1 MYVLEWTQWH
11 TTALC
16 AWVVCV
22 AITGTVYALT
32 RNKAAL
38 YMLGALLLPLAGALW
53 LRSMLSR
60 GEAVSPDQSPE
71 PEPMPAP
78 DSPPVRI
85 DHEREEALD
94 DLLEEDNTVRDDP
107 PDDLGAALDAW
118 ARSGEDG

>member
-1 MYVLEWTQWH
+1 MYAFEWTPWH
-11 TTALC
+11 TATLC

-38 YMLGALLLPLAGALW
+38 HVLAALFLPLAGALW
-53 LRSMLSR
+53 LHSMLSR
-60 GEAVSPDQSPE
+60 DERDPPNTLPDPAQT
-71 PEPMPAP
+71 PAP
-78 DSPPVRI
+78 APPPVRI
-85 DHEREEALD
+85 DHKREEALD